1 MGSRMSVL
9 GTGILLLAL
18 LVGGCANA
26 ADTVN
31 RQWTDAHLHYVGF
44 MQQSE
49 GPKEMIAAMDAAGVE
64 RAWVFGL
71 PVMKKWQAEAP
82 RRPRYYLGDE
92 APLYYYSATDDI
104 VAQAVQSLPE
114 AQQSRLQ
121 PFISGF
127 NPTDMHAAEQIEG
140 LIERYP
146 GLWQGVGEILTRHDQ
161 LTAWT
166 EGETPRANHPALM
179 KVYAMAGRY
188 DLPVLLHS
196 NLTSL
201 REETPIY
208 LGELEEA
215 LEAHPETRFL
225 LAHAGT
231 SGGVERRQPPLDTLP
246 PILRA
251 LLSRYENLYIDLSWS
266 VKDHY
271 LINDGAPSEEW
282 LKLIAEFPDRF
293 TLGTDLVGH
302 FGSMERVVMSTNPYL
317 RHCPKK
323 WRNSFHT
330 VTRMPLCLSAGQR
343 SACNQGVLWTEGR
356 APAVGGFFRCLI
368 AKREITSVE
377 VRVSV

>member
-1 MGSRMSVL
+1 MVNRVKVL
-9 GTGILLLAL
+9 GASVLLAL
-18 LVGGCANA
+18 VVGGCASA
-26 ADTVN
+26 ATAGQ
-31 RQWTDAHLHYVGF
+31 RQWTDAHLHYVDF
-44 MQQSE
+44 MQESE
-49 GPKEMIAAMDAAGVE
+49 GPQAMMAAMDDAGVE

-104 VAQAVQSLPE
+104 VAQAVLSLPKD
-114 AQQSRLQ
+114 QQARLQ

-127 NPTDMHAAEQIEG
+127 NPTDMHAAEQIER

-146 GLWQGVGEILTRHDQ
+146 
-161 LTAWT
+161 
-166 EGETPRANHPALM
+166 ALM
-179 KVYAMAGRY
+179 RVYAMAGRY

-215 LEAHPETRFL
+215 LDAHPGTRFL

-231 SGGVERRQPPLDTLP
+231 SGGIEERQGPLGTLP

-251 LLSRYENLYIDLSWS
+251 LLSRYDNLFIDLSWS

-271 LINDGAPSEEW
+271 LIDDGEPNEEW
-282 LKLIAEFPDRF
+282 LTLIREFPNRF

-302 FGSMERVVMSTNPYL
+302 FDSMGKVMEEYDPL
-317 RHCPKK
+317 LDALPKK
-323 WRNSFHT
+323 
-330 VTRMPLCLSAGQR
+330 VAQQLSHGTADGLVPPKGATK
-343 SACNQGVLWTEGR
+343 SA
-356 APAVGGFFRCLI
+356 P
-368 AKREITSVE
+368 
-377 VRVSV
+377 

>member
-1 MGSRMSVL
+1 MGNRVNVL
-9 GTGILLLAL
+9 GSGVLLLAAL
-18 LVGGCANA
+18 SAGCANA
-26 ADTVN
+26 GEVAS
-31 RQWTDAHLHYVGF
+31 RQWTDAHLHYVDF
-44 MQQSE
+44 MQDSE
-49 GPKEMIAAMDAAGVE
+49 GAQAMIAAMDEAGVE

-104 VAQAVQSLPE
+104 VAQAVLSLSK
-114 AQQSRLQ
+114 QQQARLQ

-127 NPTDMHAAEQIEG
+127 NPTDMHAAEQVEH

-161 LTAWT
+161 LTALT

-215 LEAHPETRFL
+215 LSEHPETCFL

-231 SGGVERRQPPLDTLP
+231 SGGVEERQAPLGTLP

-251 LLSRYENLYIDLSWS
+251 LLSRYGNLYIDLSWS

-271 LINDGAPSEEW
+271 LIDDGVPSEEW
-282 LKLIAEFPDRF
+282 LALIREFPDRF

-302 FGSMERVVMSTNPYL
+302 FDSMERVLGEYEPL
-317 RHCPKK
+317 LEALPKK
-323 WRNSFHT
+323 VAEQLSHGNADAL
-330 VTRMPLCLSAGQR
+330 VPKKGAVPL
-343 SACNQGVLWTEGR
+343 
-356 APAVGGFFRCLI
+356 P
-368 AKREITSVE
+368 
-377 VRVSV
+377 

>member
-1 MGSRMSVL
+1 MVNRVSVL
-9 GTGILLLAL
+9 SAGIVLLAL
-18 LVGGCANA
+18 LAGGWVNA
-26 ADTVN
+26 ATAGQ
-31 RQWTDAHLHYVGF
+31 RQWTDAHLHYVDF
-44 MQQSE
+44 MQESE
-49 GPKEMIAAMDAAGVE
+49 GPQAMMAAMDDAGVE

-104 VAQAVQSLPE
+104 VAQAVLSLPKD
-114 AQQSRLQ
+114 QQTRLQ

-127 NPTDMHAAEQIEG
+127 NPTDMHAAEQIER

-146 GLWQGVGEILTRHDQ
+146 GFWQGVGEILTRHDQ

-215 LEAHPETRFL
+215 LDAHPGTRFL

-231 SGGVERRQPPLDTLP
+231 SGGIEERQGPLGTLP

-251 LLSRYENLYIDLSWS
+251 LLSRYENLFIDLSWS

-271 LINDGAPSEEW
+271 LIDDGEPNEEW
-282 LKLIAEFPDRF
+282 LTLIREFPDRF

-302 FGSMERVVMSTNPYL
+302 FDSMGKVMEEYDPL
-317 RHCPKK
+317 LDALPKK
-323 WRNSFHT
+323 
-330 VTRMPLCLSAGQR
+330 VAKQLSHGNADGLVPPKGATK
-343 SACNQGVLWTEGR
+343 SA
-356 APAVGGFFRCLI
+356 P
-368 AKREITSVE
+368 
-377 VRVSV
+377 